1 MPPLSMPRYR
11 LAGVSGG
18 NAIASFGVQWQ
29 IDPSDKDIATD
40 LPDELENR
48 RILWEQTD
56 RELADR
62 CAASAGYMREFLGT
76 MMRTPGIGKGLK
88 RELKVMQGHF
98 RQFMSDLTTYGL
110 DQRGPVDPQSLE
122 RVLAWLRATVG
133 EQVGL
138 LAAQYGVTVSDDL
151 ASIVP
156 DRNGWFF
163 ERF

>member
-1 MPPLSMPRYR
+1 MPRYR
-11 LAGVSGG
+11 LTGVSGG
-18 NAIASFGVQWQ
+18 NALASIGLQWQ

-40 LPDELENR
+40 LIDELENR
-48 RILWEQTD
+48 RILWEQAD
-56 RELADR
+56 REFVDR
-62 CAASAGYMREFLGT
+62 CAASAGYMRDFLGT
-76 MMRTPGIGKGLK
+76 LIRTRGIGRELK

-98 RQFMSDLTTYGL
+98 RQFMSDLTTDGL
-110 DQRGPVDPQSLE
+110 DRRGPVDPQSLE
-122 RVLAWLRATVG
+122 RVLSWLRAPVG

-138 LAAQYGVTVSDDL
+138 LAAQYGIKVSDDL